1 MATSRQAVAR
11 GAPSSR
17 ETAGAAL
24 RGLIHAA
31 RPMQW
36 TKNAFVFAG
45 LIFSVNLDS
54 PHAWALSSATFAVF
68 CAASSAAYLLNDV
81 LDVEEDRVHPVKRR
95 RPIAAG
101 TVSRR
106 LALGA
111 SAVLAVAAGVG
122 AALVGFEVLLLLL
135 VFLVL
140 QAAYSVRIKHIIL
153 LDVLA
158 ISALFVVRAA
168 AGAVAIDV
176 RLSPWLAVCTGLI
189 ALFLALG
196 KRRAEL
202 VDGLGEA
209 KLSRA
214 VLSGYSVELL
224 DQLIVLVAAATV
236 SAYSLYTFTAT
247 SSEAMMLTIPY
258 VVYGLFR
265 YLFLLRTPGIGEEPE
280 TTTLTDKP
288 LVSTVVL
295 WITTAAVI
303 LLATD

>member
-1 MATSRQAVAR
+1 MA
-11 GAPSSR
+11 SSR
-17 ETAGAAL
+17 EAVAGRARSRHETASTARGGLLLAL
-24 RGLIHAA
+24 R
-31 RPMQW
+31 PVQW
-36 TKNAFVFAG
+36 TKNTFVFAG
-45 LIFSVNLDS
+45 LIFSVNLGS
-54 PHAWALSSATFAVF
+54 FRAWTLSTAAFAAF

-81 LDVEEDRVHPVKRR
+81 LDVGEDRVHPVKRQ

-101 TVSRR
+101 SVTPRVALIAATV
-106 LALGA
+106 L
-111 SAVLAVAAGVG
+111 SAV
-122 AALVGFEVLLLLL
+122 ALVDAAFVGLGVVLLLLL
-135 VFLVL
+135 FLAL
-140 QAAYSVRIKHIIL
+140 QAAYSLHIKHVIL

-158 ISALFVVRAA
+158 IAALFVVRAA

-202 VDGLGEA
+202 ADGLGEPP
-209 KLSRA
+209 LSRS
-214 VLSGYSVELL
+214 VLSGYSVDLL

-265 YLFLLRTPGIGEEPE
+265 YLFLLRTSGIGEEPE

-288 LVSTVVL
+288 LVVTVVL
-295 WITTAAVI
+295 WIVTAAVI
-303 LLATD
+303 LVATG